1 MDRHTLEQ
9 FRTRARKVTLPE
21 DVRESVL
28 DEIRVEKGERARSP
42 RRPRREQ
49 RGVTRRTFVRA
60 GAVAA
65 GGIVAFLG
73 VNALMNHAAGKRG
86 NWFALTAYA
95 EGTEEPDGSRL
106 ALGETFGGHISWAGG
121 VDPESDGDDLLMV
134 HTELNLSCTGDNVD
148 TLTYRLEG
156 DNVLTADG
164 ATEDEI
170 YFVPGIW
177 IQWAT
182 TYRPGEKSSGPVD
195 SFTVDYENQHP
206 NGLLDALAGT
216 NASYSV
222 YANIPVPDDLVP
234 VFLEM
239 QEISEAQSER
249 SRDNVNPDGSVTT
262 IETDE
267 EISRE
272 NELDRQ
278 VGVRAAELFAE
289 ELAKVTLV
297 MTAAFS
303 DGSEQT
309 KRYSFAPRED
319 YTQIYADYLQEDW
332 EAYLAGDD
340 ARRTELTQNPPSLYL
355 ITEAEG

>member
-9 FRTRARKVTLPE
+9 FRTRARRVTLPD

-28 DEIRVEKGERARSP
+28 DEIRVEKGERACGP
-42 RRPRREQ
+42 QRPQ
-49 RGVTRRTFVRA
+49 RGVTRRTLVRA

-65 GGIVAFLG
+65 GSVVAFLG
-73 VNALMNHAAGKRG
+73 ANALVNHAAGKRG

-106 ALGETFGGHISWAGG
+106 ALGETFGGHIGWSGG
-121 VDPESDGDDLLMV
+121 VDPATNGNDLIMAS
-134 HTELNLSCTGDNVD
+134 TELNLTCTGDNVD

-164 ATEDEI
+164 AAEDEI
-170 YFVPGIW
+170 YLTPGIW

-206 NGLLDALAGT
+206 SGLLDALAGT
-216 NASYSV
+216 NAYYAV

-234 VFLEM
+234 GFLEM
-239 QEISEAQSER
+239 QEISETQLER
-249 SRDNVNPDGSVTT
+249 SEGSETI

-267 EISRE
+267 EQRRDA
-272 NELDRQ
+272 ELRNQ
-278 VGVRAAELFAE
+278 ASVRVAELFAE
-289 ELAKVTLV
+289 ELAKTTLV
-297 MTAAFS
+297 MTATFN
-303 DGSEQT
+303 DGAEQT
-309 KRYSFAPRED
+309 KRYSFAPREN
-319 YTQIYADYLQEDW
+319 YAQIYADYLEEDW

-340 ARRTELTQNPPSLYL
+340 ARRSELTQNPPSLYL
-355 ITEAEG
+355 ITETEG

>member
-28 DEIRVEKGERARSP
+28 DEIRVDRGERARGP
-42 RRPRREQ
+42 RRPRRE
-49 RGVTRRTFVRA
+49 RRVVTRRTFVRV

-65 GGIVAFLG
+65 GGVVAFLG
-73 VNALMNHAAGKRG
+73 ANALVNHAAGKRG

-148 TLTYRLEG
+148 TLTYQLEG
-156 DNVLTADG
+156 DSVGPSVDV
-164 ATEDEI
+164 
-170 YFVPGIW
+170 YFKPGIW
-177 IQWAT
+177 IFQSD
-182 TYRPGEKSSGPVD
+182 YEGSGPVAN
-195 SFTVDYENQHP
+195 FTVDYDSQDTQSLQA
-206 NGLLDALAGT
+206 LLTGRLAYY
-216 NASYSV
+216 AV

-239 QEISEAQSER
+239 QEISETVAKRSE
-249 SRDNVNPDGSVTT
+249 GSETI

-267 EISRE
+267 EQQR
-272 NELDRQ
+272 NTELRNQ
-278 VGVRAAELFAE
+278 VGVRVAELFAE
-289 ELAKVTLV
+289 ELAKTTLV
-297 MTAAFS
+297 MTATFN

-309 KRYSFAPRED
+309 KHYSFSPRED
-319 YTQIYADYLQEDW
+319 YTQIYADYLEEDW

-355 ITEAEG
+355 ITETAG

>member
-28 DEIRVEKGERARSP
+28 DEIIVEKGERARGP
-42 RRPRREQ
+42 RRPRRER

-65 GGIVAFLG
+65 GGVVAFLG
-73 VNALMNHAAGKRG
+73 ANALMNHLAGEKS

-106 ALGETFGGHISWAGG
+106 ALGETFGGHIGWAGG
-121 VDPESDGDDLLMV
+121 VDPTTNGNDLIMAS
-134 HTELNLSCTGDNVD
+134 TELDLTCRGDNVD

-156 DNVLTADG
+156 DNVLTAND
-164 ATEDEI
+164 ATED
-170 YFVPGIW
+170 FNPGIW

-195 SFTVDYENQHP
+195 SFTVDYVNQHP

-216 NASYSV
+216 NASYAV

-239 QEISEAQSER
+239 QEISETVAKRSE
-249 SRDNVNPDGSVTT
+249 GSETI

-267 EISRE
+267 EQQRIA
-272 NELDRQ
+272 ELSNQ
-278 VGVRAAELFAE
+278 VGVRVAELFAE
-289 ELAKVTLV
+289 ELAKTTLV
-297 MTAAFS
+297 MTATFN

-309 KRYSFAPRED
+309 KHYSFSPRED
-319 YTQIYADYLQEDW
+319 YTQIYADYLEEDW

-355 ITEAEG
+355 ITETAG

>member
-1 MDRHTLEQ
+1 MDKHTLEQ
-9 FRTRARKVTLPE
+9 FRARARKVSLPE

-28 DEIRVEKGERARSP
+28 DEIRFEKGERARGP
-42 RRPRREQ
+42 RRPHRERRSF
-49 RGVTRRTFVRA
+49 TRRTFVRA

-65 GGIVAFLG
+65 GGVVAFLG
-73 VNALMNHAAGKRG
+73 ANALMSHLTGEKD

-106 ALGETFGGHISWAGG
+106 ALGEKFGGHIGWSGG
-121 VDPESDGDDLLMV
+121 VDSAANGNDLIMAS
-134 HTELNLSCTGDNVD
+134 TELNLSCSGDNVD
-148 TLTYRLEG
+148 SLTYHLEG
-156 DNVLTADG
+156 DNVLTSDG

-170 YFVPGIW
+170 YFTPGIW

-195 SFTVDYENQHP
+195 SFTVDYDNQHP
-206 NGLLDALAGT
+206 NGFLDWLAGT

-222 YANIPVPDDLVP
+222 YANIPVPDDLVS

-239 QEISEAQSER
+239 QEISETVDEHSE
-249 SRDNVNPDGSVTT
+249 GSETI

-267 EISRE
+267 EQQRDA
-272 NELDRQ
+272 ELRNQ
-278 VGVRAAELFAE
+278 ASVRVAELFAE
-289 ELAKVTLV
+289 ELAKTTLV
-297 MTAAFS
+297 MTATFN
-303 DGSEQT
+303 DGAEQT

-319 YTQIYADYLQEDW
+319 YTQIYADYLKEDW

-340 ARRTELTQNPPSLYL
+340 ARRTELVQNPPSLYL

>member
-1 MDRHTLEQ
+1 MDRHTLGQ
-9 FRTRARKVTLPE
+9 FCTRARKVTLPE

-28 DEIRVEKGERARSP
+28 DEIRVEKGERARGP

-65 GGIVAFLG
+65 GGVAAFLG
-73 VNALMNHAAGKRG
+73 ANALMNHLAGEKN

-95 EGTEEPDGSRL
+95 AGTEEPDGSRL
-106 ALGETFGGHISWAGG
+106 ALGETFGGRIGWAGG
-121 VDPESDGDDLLMV
+121 VDPTTNGNDLIMAS
-134 HTELNLSCTGDNVD
+134 TELNLSCTGDNVD
-148 TLTYRLEG
+148 TLTYQLEG

-170 YFVPGIW
+170 YFSSGIW

-195 SFTVDYENQHP
+195 SFTVDYENQDP

-239 QEISEAQSER
+239 QEISETVAER
-249 SRDNVNPDGSVTT
+249 SEGSET
-262 IETDE
+262 IVETDE
-267 EISRE
+267 EQQR
-272 NELDRQ
+272 NTELMDQ
-278 VGVRAAELFAE
+278 VGVRVAELFAD
-289 ELAKVTLV
+289 ELAKTTLV
-297 MTAAFS
+297 MTAAFN

-319 YTQIYADYLQEDW
+319 YTQIYADYLEEDR
-332 EAYLAGDD
+332 EASLAGDA

>member
-9 FRTRARKVTLPE
+9 FRARARKVTLPE

-28 DEIRVEKGERARSP
+28 DEIRVEKGERARGP

-49 RGVTRRTFVRA
+49 RGVTRRAFVRV

-65 GGIVAFLG
+65 GGIAAFLG

-106 ALGETFGGHISWAGG
+106 ALGETFGGRISWAGG
-121 VDPESDGDDLLMV
+121 VDPESDRDDLLMV

-156 DNVLTADG
+156 ENVGTNTDV
-164 ATEDEI
+164 
-170 YFVPGIW
+170 YSKPGIW
-177 IQWAT
+177 IFQSD
-182 TYRPGEKSSGPVD
+182 YEGSGPVA
-195 SFTVDYENQHP
+195 SFTVDYDSQDTQSLQA
-206 NGLLDALAGT
+206 LLTGRLAYY
-216 NASYSV
+216 AV

-234 VFLEM
+234 IFLEL
-239 QEISEAQSER
+239 QEIGEAQMER
-249 SRDNVNPDGSVTT
+249 SEGSETI

-267 EISRE
+267 EQQRE
-272 NELDRQ
+272 AELMRQ
-278 VGVRAAELFAE
+278 VGVRVAEFFAE
-289 ELAKVTLV
+289 ELAKTTLV
-297 MTAAFS
+297 MTATFN

-309 KRYSFAPRED
+309 KRYSFSPRED
-319 YTQIYADYLQEDW
+319 YTQIYADYLEEDW
-332 EAYLAGDD
+332 EACLAGDD

-355 ITEAEG
+355 ITETSA

>member
-28 DEIRVEKGERARSP
+28 DEIRVEKGERARGP

-49 RGVTRRTFVRA
+49 RGVTRRAFVRA

-65 GGIVAFLG
+65 GGVVAFLG
-73 VNALMNHAAGKRG
+73 VNALMNHATDKRG

-106 ALGETFGGHISWAGG
+106 ALGETFGGHIGWAGG
-121 VDPESDGDDLLMV
+121 VDPATNGNDLIMTS
-134 HTELNLSCTGDNVD
+134 TELNLSCTGDNVD

-156 DNVLTADG
+156 DNVGTDVDA
-164 ATEDEI
+164 
-170 YFVPGIW
+170 YSKPGIW
-177 IQWAT
+177 IFQS
-182 TYRPGEKSSGPVD
+182 YYEDSGPVA
-195 SFTVDYENQHP
+195 SFTVDYDSQDTQSLQAFLT
-206 NGLLDALAGT
+206 GRAAYY
-216 NASYSV
+216 AV

-234 VFLEM
+234 VFLEL
-239 QEISEAQSER
+239 QEIGEAQMER
-249 SRDNVNPDGSVTT
+249 SEGSETI

-267 EISRE
+267 EQQRKT
-272 NELDRQ
+272 ELCNQ
-278 VGVRAAELFAE
+278 VSVRVAELFAE
-289 ELAKVTLV
+289 ELAKTTLV
-297 MTAAFS
+297 MTATFN

-309 KRYSFAPRED
+309 KRYSFSPRED
-319 YTQIYADYLQEDW
+319 YTQIYADYLEEDW

-355 ITEAEG
+355 ITENEG